1 MGKPPEILSRLA
13 AASEDVEVQ
22 VGGRAE
28 TGRWA
33 AAGEAEAL
41 LAGQR
46 RRWTCACGGVISRL
60 LGVRAARGLG
70 NVKLPDDPHAH
81 VLAHLAGELVQQ
93 QVGRADGVVIAQQIL
108 VGGIAEQGG
117 IVDKHAAP

>member
-1 MGKPPEILSRLA
+1 M
-13 AASEDVEVQ
+13 
-22 VGGRAE
+22 
-28 TGRWA
+28 
-33 AAGEAEAL
+33 
-41 LAGQR
+41 
-46 RRWTCACGGVISRL
+46 
-60 LGVRAARGLG
+60 RAARGLG
-70 NVKLPDDPHAH
+70 DMKLPDDPHTH